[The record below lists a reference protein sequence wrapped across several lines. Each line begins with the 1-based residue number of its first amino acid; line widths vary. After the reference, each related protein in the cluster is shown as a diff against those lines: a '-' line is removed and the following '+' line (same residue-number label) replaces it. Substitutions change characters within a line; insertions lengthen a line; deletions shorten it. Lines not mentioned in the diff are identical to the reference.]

1 MRTSLPRSRRSWSPL
16 PLFLAAVAFLP
27 AAAHSQDTAP
37 TPGTVEEALH
47 QMSDSA
53 GVIFVG
59 EVTAIRWRE
68 GENGASGLVEVAFR
82 VDEAVRGCSDGT
94 TYTLHEWAGLWAGGD
109 PRYRVGQRL
118 LMMLHA
124 PGAAGVSSPVGG
136 MTGAI
141 PLRGAATAPQTDSA
155 SPAQVST
162 NQVAMTQMSTAQA
175 STVQASAA
183 QASAVQVSEIA
194 DLRWV
199 GTRILRTPLTSS
211 SSSPVVTGMA
221 QAADGGGT
229 SAPGD
234 SSIATQ
240 QASVKV
246 VVNMLRSWQPG
257 MP

>member
-1 MRTSLPRSRRSWSPL
+1 MRTPLPRLRRLWAPL
-16 PLFLAAVAFLP
+16 LLAVVALLP
-27 AAAHSQDTAP
+27 TPACTQDTAP

-68 GENGASGLVEVAFR
+68 GENGASGVVEVAFR
-82 VDEAVRGCSDGT
+82 VDEAVRGCSDGA
-94 TYTLHEWAGLWAGGD
+94 TYTLHEWAGLWAGGT

-136 MTGAI
+136 MAGAI
-141 PLRGAATAPQTDSA
+141 PLRGAAPAPQADSA
-155 SPAQVST
+155 SGAQIST
-162 NQVAMTQMSTAQA
+162 AAQA
-175 STVQASAA
+175 STVQAAGA
-183 QASAVQVSEIA
+183 QAPAVQVSEIA

-199 GTRILRTPLTSS
+199 GTRILRTSLISS

-221 QAADGGGT
+221 QAADSNEG
-229 SAPGD
+229 AVPGD
-234 SSIATQ
+234 SSIASQ

-246 VVNMLRSWQPG
+246 VVNMLRSWQG
-257 MP
+257 EQ